1 MSKIQSNHKP
11 QFPKIR
17 ALDSWD
23 FLGHWSLAI
32 GTLQHTTYNIR
43 HTAYN
48 KGYALILSIVVSS
61 VVLSIGLSLLN
72 IVQKEIILSATG
84 RDSQF
89 AFYAA
94 DGGVECALYWDI
106 GYTDTKA
113 FPENLAETNGNDS
126 PSAPGGAGDSDC
138 GNTDF
143 GGGSDVWDAEIEDGD
158 ITYVPPNPNDA
169 DPQPSGYEDDEA
181 TYTFQITF
189 VADATMELP
198 GSCARVTIT
207 KDDPDNAG
215 ADDVVTRIESKGYNA
230 ECPAGGGDF
239 DAAANPRL
247 VERAISVTY

>member
-1 MSKIQSNHKP
+1 MKPQTPMSKIQSNHKP

-94 DGGVECALYWDI
+94 DGV
-106 GYTDTKA
+106 
-113 FPENLAETNGNDS
+113 
-126 PSAPGGAGDSDC
+126 
-138 GNTDF
+138 
-143 GGGSDVWDAEIEDGD
+143 
-158 ITYVPPNPNDA
+158 
-169 DPQPSGYEDDEA
+169 
-181 TYTFQITF
+181 
-189 VADATMELP
+189 
-198 GSCARVTIT
+198 
-207 KDDPDNAG
+207 
-215 ADDVVTRIESKGYNA
+215 
-230 ECPAGGGDF
+230 
-239 DAAANPRL
+239 
-247 VERAISVTY
+247 